1 MMIFADGT
9 CPKCG
14 GHTYN
19 RQGGPLTCP
28 KCGWTADLKTWEDD
42 MRRVM
47 DTLGKTI
54 DTFLANYEEATL
66 GDDRAAVCVP
76 VHGPRSEA
84 AGQRRAWNQSG
95 DM

>member
-19 RQGGPLTCP
+19 RQGGPFTCP
-28 KCGWTADLKTWEDD
+28 KCGWTADLKTWDDD

-54 DTFLANYEEATL
+54 DTFLANYEEAT
-66 GDDRAAVCVP
+66 P
-76 VHGPRSEA
+76 
-84 AGQRRAWNQSG
+84 
-95 DM
+95 